1 MNVQHKLGK
10 GSDLSNLSHREFQ
23 IFCMFA
29 EGLNANDIAA
39 DLYLSVKTVA
49 NYQTQ
54 IKEKLGVSSTT
65 ELIKLAISNG
75 IIHM

>member
-10 GSDLSNLSHREFQ
+10 GSDLSNLSYREFQ

-39 DLYLSVKTVA
+39 DLSLSVKTVA